1 MADEHEP
8 QEPAQP
14 EPEQG
19 LAADLEELAREAE
32 QTAERVR
39 SQATYGLVLILVFTT
54 VVFDLAAPDA
64 GWSRGVS
71 LVLSGT
77 TLLITLWV
85 ARAKPS
91 TVRSAAAIV
100 AIALLASIA
109 GLVVGGDLAEDSV
122 RVVNVIF
129 IAATPVAIMR
139 DIFRYPE
146 ITLRT
151 VFGVLTVYLLIGLFF
166 AALYTVVAALSS
178 EPFFSQG
185 TNGNIADR
193 IYFSFVTITTTGYGD
208 YTAGTQLGRSL
219 AVAEAL
225 IGQLYLVTLVSL
237 IVGNLG
243 RSRRPGALRRGGSL
257 SGEKD

>member
-1 MADEHEP
+1 MADEPRDTGTPDEDR
-8 QEPAQP
+8 
-14 EPEQG
+14 G
-19 LAADLEELAREAE
+19 LISGVEEVAREAE
-32 QTAERVR
+32 QIAERAR
-39 SQATYGLVLILVFTT
+39 SQATYGLVLVLVFVS

-71 LVLSGT
+71 IVISGA

-85 ARAKPS
+85 ARAKPR
-91 TVRSAAAIV
+91 TLRTAAAII
-100 AIALLASIA
+100 AIALVASIA
-109 GLVVGGDLAEDSV
+109 GLAVGGDAAEDAT
-122 RVVNVIF
+122 RIVNVLF

-151 VFGVLTVYLLIGLFF
+151 VFGVLAVYLLIGLFF
-166 AALYTVVAALSS
+166 AALYTAVAAVES

-185 TNGNIADR
+185 TDGNVADR
-193 IYFSFVTITTTGYGD
+193 LYFSVVTITTTGYGD
-208 YTAGTQLGRSL
+208 YSPATRVGSSL

-243 RSRRPGALRRGGSL
+243 RTRRPGALRRGESL
-257 SGEKD
+257 SGQED

>member
-8 QEPAQP
+8 QEPATP
-14 EPEQG
+14 EREQG
-19 LAADLEELAREAE
+19 LAAEVEDFAREAE
-32 QTAERVR
+32 QMAERAR
-39 SQATYGLVLILVFTT
+39 SQATYGLVLVLVFVS

-64 GWSRGVS
+64 AWSRAVS
-71 LVLSGT
+71 LVLSGA

-85 ARAKPS
+85 ARAKPR
-91 TVRSAAAIV
+91 TLRATTLLVG
-100 AIALLASIA
+100 IALVASVA
-109 GLVVGGDLAEDSV
+109 GLSIGGDLAEDSV
-122 RVVNVIF
+122 RMVNVLF
-129 IAATPVAIMR
+129 IAATPVAILR

-151 VFGVLTVYLLIGLFF
+151 VFGVLSVYLLIGLFF
-166 AALYTVVAALSS
+166 AALYTAVAAVES

-185 TNGNIADR
+185 TDGNVADR

-243 RSRRPGALRRGGSL
+243 RTRRPGALRRGESL
-257 SGEKD
+257 SGQED

>member
-1 MADEHEP
+1 VADEHEP
-8 QEPAQP
+8 REPAQP
-14 EPEQG
+14 EQEQG
-19 LAADLEELAREAE
+19 LAAEVEEFAREAE
-32 QTAERVR
+32 QMAERAR
-39 SQATYGLVLILVFTT
+39 SQATYGLVLVLVFVS

-64 GWSRGVS
+64 AWSRGVS
-71 LVLSGT
+71 IVLSGA

-85 ARAKPS
+85 ARAKPR
-91 TVRSAAAIV
+91 TLRAAAAVV
-100 AIALLASIA
+100 AVALFASIV
-109 GLVVGGDLAEDSV
+109 GLSVGGDLAEDSV
-122 RVVNVIF
+122 RIVNVLF

-139 DIFRYPE
+139 DLFRYPE

-151 VFGVLTVYLLIGLFF
+151 VFGVLSVYLLIGLFF
-166 AALYTVVAALSS
+166 ASLYTAVAALSS
-178 EPFFSQG
+178 APFFSQG
-185 TNGNIADR
+185 TDGNVADR

-243 RSRRPGALRRGGSL
+243 RRRRPGGLGRGDSV
-257 SGEKD
+257 SGQGD